1 MQQTQP
7 LAWGARVTPAFRAR
21 LFTLCDDFDWPE
33 ERASWLMAVMA
44 FETGRTFS
52 PTIRNPGSS
61 AIGLI
66 QFLGATAK
74 YLGTSVTALARLSAE
89 GQLYYVQRYLHPF
102 ASRIH
107 DLDDLYM
114 AVLWP
119 AAVGKPSDSLLWRG
133 GTPVFA
139 ANRGLDLDRNGR
151 ITKRE
156 AARRVHDHLAEGYR
170 MDNVYRPPAPAVR
183 PAPEKKASEFLL

>member
-33 ERASWLMAVMA
+33 ARASELMAVMA

-52 PTIRNPGSS
+52 PSIRNPLST
-61 AIGLI
+61 ATGLI
-66 QFLGATAK
+66 QFMRATAK
-74 YLGTSVTALARLSAE
+74 YLGTSTTALARLSAE
-89 GQLYYVQRYLHPF
+89 GQLYYVQRYLQPF
-102 ASRIH
+102 APRIR

-119 AAVGKPSDSLLWRG
+119 AAIGYSGDTLLWRSG
-133 GTPVFA
+133 KPIFA

-151 ITKRE
+151 ITKKE
-156 AARRVHDHLAEGYR
+156 ACRRVHEHLAEGYR
-170 MDNVYRPPAPAVR
+170 MDNVWREPRATP
-183 PAPEKKASEFLL
+183 

>member
-1 MQQTQP
+1 MLQTQP
-7 LAWGARVTPAFRAR
+7 LAWGARVSPAFRER
-21 LFTLCDDFDWPE
+21 LFDLCDDFNWPE

-52 PTIRNPGSS
+52 PSIRNPGSS
-61 AIGLI
+61 ATGLI
-66 QFLGATAK
+66 QFMATTAK
-74 YLGTSVTALARLSAE
+74 YLGTSTTALARLSAE
-89 GQLYYVQRYLHPF
+89 GQLYYVQRYLQPF
-102 ASRIH
+102 APRIR

-119 AAVGKPSDSLLWRG
+119 AAIGKSGDTLLWRS

-156 AARRVHDHLAEGYR
+156 AARRVHDHLAEC
-170 MDNVYRPPAPAVR
+170 VFRPNPATH
-183 PAPEKKASEFLL
+183 SD